1 MKAANVVPLDDAFA
15 LLQGPVKL
23 HDGNSELPEPRRLT
37 VPLRKQYVPM
47 SKDGSIIAYKT
58 SYFGSLQVGR
68 RDRGPF
74 SVVFDTGSGHLV
86 LPNARCS
93 SETCAKHRRYN
104 STASQDAVDID
115 RNGAPLLDRHG
126 SRDQLSIQFGTGEV
140 LGEFVRDSICL
151 GPTPEDC
158 FEANMVVANTMTDE
172 PFGLFDFDGILGL
185 GLSPLSF
192 KPQFNLLGQMVSAT
206 RTLKPVF
213 SVFLA
218 RTDEGQSAISFG
230 GYDESWAA
238 SEIRWT
244 PVAMPQLGYWQ
255 VEIKSVWIG
264 DEALDDCAD
273 GTCRAILDTGSSL
286 LGVPEISSRKME
298 RLLARP
304 VPRENIAYGAS
315 IDCRDVPGKEIR
327 FELNSGAIVT
337 LVPEDYTRPKPINMT
352 SPDAKERWDLVCR
365 SLLLP
370 VDLHEPLSPETFLWG
385 EPVLRKYLTLYDW
398 AGPSVGIAAAAAAQP
413 SDDGKSTAI
422 GAPPP
427 GSLVPGVPLRSRASH
442 RTNLAAH

>member
-15 LLQGPVKL
+15 LLQGPVRL
-23 HDGNSELPEPRRLT
+23 HDGSSEISEQRRLT
-37 VPLRKQYVPM
+37 IPLRKQYVPM

-68 RDRGPF
+68 RDRRPF

-93 SETCAKHRRYN
+93 GETCTRHQRYN

-115 RNGAPLLDRHG
+115 RNGAPLLNRHG

-140 LGEFVRDSICL
+140 LGEFVRDSVCL
-151 GPTPEDC
+151 GPMPEDC

-192 KPQFNLLGQMVSAT
+192 KPQFNLLGQLMAAT

-273 GTCRAILDTGSSL
+273 GTCRAILDTGTSL
-286 LGVPEISSRKME
+286 LGVPKASSRNMQ

-304 VPRENIAYGAS
+304 VPRESVADRALM
-315 IDCRDVPGKEIR
+315 DCRDVPGKEIR
-327 FELNSGAIVT
+327 FELSSGAVVA
-337 LVPEDYTRPKPINMT
+337 LVPEDYTRPKPINMS
-352 SPDAKERWDLVCR
+352 SPDATEGWDLFCR

-370 VDLHEPLSPETFLWG
+370 VDLQEPLSPKTFMWG
-385 EPVLRKYLTLYDW
+385 EPMLRKYLTLYDW
-398 AGPSVGIAAAAAAQP
+398 AGARVGIAAAAAAP
-413 SDDGKSTAI
+413 ASGDGKSTAI
-422 GAPPP
+422 GTPPP
-427 GSLVPGVPLRSRASH
+427 GSIVPGAPLRSRASDRASLTGH
-442 RTNLAAH
+442 